1 MTTVSFI
8 HFTDIADT
16 DNAIMDKQNA
26 LWRALKSELRS
37 SNYIACCISGDIVQ
51 SGREEEL

>member
-8 HFTDIADT
+8 HFKDIADT
-16 DNAIMDKQNA
+16 DNAIIDKQNA

-37 SNYIACCISGDIVQ
+37 SDYIACCISGDITQ
-51 SGREEEL
+51 SGREEDL